1 MKSSE
6 ETPKKMD
13 QLALKS
19 NLGELSGFSG
29 VFKVTPL
36 SEQEQLSLYQILET
50 HKSESSS
57 IEVDVKHLKAITSE
71 VKAINTQAIILHGER
86 IKQAQTLL
94 KEYKE
99 GAFSAWLILTYGN
112 RQTPYNFL
120 QYFEFYQNAR
130 LELKEKIDLMP
141 KQAIYTLASRVGP
154 QEKKEALVL
163 EYQGESKQVLLE
175 KIREIF
181 PLQKED
187 KRSAK
192 PAQSLIKL
200 LEKAKSLTES
210 PGFSSSDAE
219 AKQIKN
225 LIKAL
230 QNHA

>member
-1 MKSSE
+1 MSDFRSLLSKRMKSPE

-50 HKSESSS
+50 HKSESSMV
-57 IEVDVKHLKAITSE
+57 EVDVKQLKAITSE

-130 LELKEKIDLMP
+130 HELK
-141 KQAIYTLASRVGP
+141 
-154 QEKKEALVL
+154 
-163 EYQGESKQVLLE
+163 
-175 KIREIF
+175 
-181 PLQKED
+181 
-187 KRSAK
+187 
-192 PAQSLIKL
+192 
-200 LEKAKSLTES
+200 
-210 PGFSSSDAE
+210 
-219 AKQIKN
+219 
-225 LIKAL
+225 
-230 QNHA
+230 